1 MTEEW
6 RREKV
11 DYVVYNAISYAF
23 ERALKETLG
32 GGAAIMQTTMVPLVG
47 VDLIKATEKEL
58 GIEFKPGKPMSEF
71 MKDLAKLLVGLE
83 VADGIQCMPDE
94 GDVGGTGSGDGGDTG
109 KVRCHVKNC
118 INTLALKYLREK
130 GIESCVLCPP
140 GFYAASAARKVFGD
154 RFQIRITNTTAELGS
169 CVVTF
174 ELIE

>member
-6 RREKV
+6 RKEKV

-32 GGAAIMQTTMVPLVG
+32 GGASIMQTTMVPLVG

-58 GIEFKPGKPMSEF
+58 GIEFKPGKPMPEF
-71 MKDLAKLLVGLE
+71 IKDLAKLLVGLE
-83 VADGIQCMPDE
+83 VADEMRCTPDE
-94 GDVGGTGSGDGGDTG
+94 GDGGGNGSGGDGGDKG

-130 GIESCVLCPP
+130 GIESCILCPP
-140 GFYAASAARKVFGD
+140 GFYAATAARKVFGD
-154 RFQIRITNTTAELGS
+154 RVSDTNNEHDSGTRGT
-169 CVVTF
+169 VW
-174 ELIE
+174 

>member
-6 RREKV
+6 RKEKV

-32 GGAAIMQTTMVPLVG
+32 AGAAIMQTTMVPLVG
-47 VDLIKATEKEL
+47 VDLITATEKEF
-58 GIEFKPGKPMSEF
+58 GIEFKPGKPMPEF
-71 MKDLAKLLVGLE
+71 MEDLAKLLVGLG
-83 VADGIQCMPDE
+83 VADEIHCITD
-94 GDVGGTGSGDGGDTG
+94 GT
-109 KVRCHVKNC
+109 KVRCSVKNC

-130 GIESCVLCPP
+130 GIESCILCPP

-154 RFQIRITNTTAELGS
+154 KFQIRITNTTAELGD

-174 ELIE
+174 QLIE

>member
-6 RREKV
+6 RKEKV

-47 VDLIKATEKEL
+47 VDLITATEKEF
-58 GIEFKPGKPMSEF
+58 GIEFKPGKPMPEF

-83 VADGIQCMPDE
+83 VADEIHCITD
-94 GDVGGTGSGDGGDTG
+94 GT
-109 KVRCHVKNC
+109 KVRCSVKNC

-154 RFQIRITNTTAELGS
+154 EFQIRITNKTTELGD
-169 CVVTF
+169 CAVTF

>member
-58 GIEFKPGKPMSEF
+58 GIEFKPGKPMPEF

-83 VADGIQCMPDE
+83 VADGIRCTPDDSDGCDN
-94 GDVGGTGSGDGGDTG
+94 GDKG

-154 RFQIRITNTTAELGS
+154 EFQIRITNKTAELGN
-169 CVVTF
+169 CVVSF

>member
-6 RREKV
+6 RKEKV

-32 GGAAIMQTTMVPLVG
+32 DGASIMQTAMIPLVG
-47 VDLIKATEKEL
+47 VDLITATEKDL
-58 GIEFKPGKPMSEF
+58 GIEFKPGKPIEEF
-71 MKDLAKLLVGLE
+71 MRDLAKMLVGLE
-83 VADGIQCMPDE
+83 VADEIRCVSD
-94 GDVGGTGSGDGGDTG
+94 GT
-109 KVRCHVKNC
+109 KVRCSVTNC

-130 GIESCVLCPP
+130 GIDSCVLCPP
-140 GFYAASAARKVFGD
+140 GFYAASAARKVFEEM
-154 RFQIRITNTTAELGS
+154 FQIRVTNTTSELGE

>member
-6 RREKV
+6 RKEKV

-47 VDLIKATEKEL
+47 VDLITATEKEFE
-58 GIEFKPGKPMSEF
+58 IEFKPGKPMPEF
-71 MKDLAKLLVGLE
+71 MEDLAKLLVGLG
-83 VADGIQCMPDE
+83 VADEIHCITD
-94 GDVGGTGSGDGGDTG
+94 GT
-109 KVRCHVKNC
+109 KVRCSVKNC

-130 GIESCVLCPP
+130 GIESCILCPP

-154 RFQIRITNTTAELGS
+154 KFQIRITNTTAELGD

-174 ELIE
+174 QLIE

>member
-6 RREKV
+6 RKEKV

-32 GGAAIMQTTMVPLVG
+32 DGAPIMQTTMIPLVG
-47 VDLIKATEKEL
+47 VDLVTATEKEL
-58 GIEFKPGKPMSEF
+58 GIEFKPGKPIDEF
-71 MKDLAKLLVGLE
+71 MKDLAKMLVGLG
-83 VADGIQCMPDE
+83 VADEIHC
-94 GDVGGTGSGDGGDTG
+94 VSDGK
-109 KVRCHVKNC
+109 KVRCSVKNC

-130 GIESCVLCPP
+130 GIDSCVLCPP
-140 GFYAASAARKVFGD
+140 GFYSASAARKVFGD
-154 RFQIRITNTTAELGS
+154 EFQIRITNNTSELGD

>member
-6 RREKV
+6 RKENV
-11 DYVVYNAISYAF
+11 NYVVYNAISYAF
-23 ERALKETLG
+23 ERAVKETLG
-32 GGAAIMQTTMVPLVG
+32 DGAPILQTTMVPLVG
-47 VDLIKATEKEL
+47 ADLITATEKEL
-58 GIEFKPGKPMSEF
+58 GIKFEPGKPMPEF
-71 MKDLAKLLVGLE
+71 MKDLAKLLVGLG
-83 VADGIQCMPDE
+83 VADEIHCITDE
-94 GDVGGTGSGDGGDTG
+94 T
-109 KVRCHVKNC
+109 KVRCSVKNC

-154 RFQIRITNTTAELGS
+154 EFQIRITNTTAELGD

>member
-6 RREKV
+6 RKDKV

-23 ERALKETLG
+23 ERALNETLG

-58 GIEFKPGKPMSEF
+58 GIEFKPGKPMPEF

-83 VADGIQCMPDE
+83 VADGIRCTPDE
-94 GDVGGTGSGDGGDTG
+94 GDGGGDDNNCDEG

-130 GIESCVLCPP
+130 GIESCILCPP

-154 RFQIRITNTTAELGS
+154 KFQIRITNKTAELGD

>member
-6 RREKV
+6 RKEKV

-32 GGAAIMQTTMVPLVG
+32 SGAAIMQTTMVPLVG
-47 VDLIKATEKEL
+47 VDLITATEKEF
-58 GIEFKPGKPMSEF
+58 GIEFKPGKPMPEF
-71 MKDLAKLLVGLE
+71 MKDLAKLLVGLG
-83 VADGIQCMPDE
+83 VADEIHCITDE
-94 GDVGGTGSGDGGDTG
+94 T
-109 KVRCHVKNC
+109 KVRCSVKNC

-130 GIESCVLCPP
+130 GIESCILCPP

-154 RFQIRITNTTAELGS
+154 EFQIRITNKTAELGD

>member
-6 RREKV
+6 RKEKV

-32 GGAAIMQTTMVPLVG
+32 SGAAIMQTTMVPLVG
-47 VDLIKATEKEL
+47 GDLVAATEKEL
-58 GIEFKPGKPMSEF
+58 GIEFKPGKPMPEF
-71 MKDLAKLLVGLE
+71 MKDLARLLVGLE
-83 VADGIQCMPDE
+83 VADEIHCITD
-94 GDVGGTGSGDGGDTG
+94 GT
-109 KVRCHVKNC
+109 KVRCSVKNC

-140 GFYAASAARKVFGD
+140 GFYAASAAKKVFGD
-154 RFQIRITNTTAELGS
+154 EFQIRITNRTAELGD

>member
-6 RREKV
+6 RKEKV

-32 GGAAIMQTTMVPLVG
+32 GGAAIMQTTMVPLIG

-58 GIEFKPGKPMSEF
+58 GIEFKPGTPIPEF

-83 VADGIQCMPDE
+83 VADGIRCTPDE
-94 GDVGGTGSGDGGDTG
+94 SDGNGGGDDGSNKG
-109 KVRCHVKNC
+109 KVWCHVKNC

-130 GIESCVLCPP
+130 GIESYVLCPP

-154 RFQIRITNTTAELGS
+154 QVPDTNNEHYRGTRGLCNG
-169 CVVTF
+169 
-174 ELIE
+174 I

>member
-6 RREKV
+6 RKETV

-47 VDLIKATEKEL
+47 IDLIKATEKEL
-58 GIEFKPGKPMSEF
+58 GIEFKPGKPMPEF
-71 MKDLAKLLVGLE
+71 IKDLAKLLVGLE
-83 VADGIQCMPDE
+83 VADGIRCTPDE
-94 GDVGGTGSGDGGDTG
+94 CDGGGNGGDTG

-130 GIESCVLCPP
+130 GIESCILCPP

-154 RFQIRITNTTAELGS
+154 KFQIRITNTTAELGD

>member
-6 RREKV
+6 RKEKV

-32 GGAAIMQTTMVPLVG
+32 EGASILQTTMVPLVG
-47 VDLIKATEKEL
+47 VDLITATEKDI
-58 GIEFKPGKPMSEF
+58 GIEFKPGKPIPEF
-71 MKDLAKLLVGLE
+71 MGDLARMLVGLE
-83 VADGIQCMPDE
+83 VADEIHCISD
-94 GDVGGTGSGDGGDTG
+94 TDGK
-109 KVRCHVKNC
+109 KVRCRVKNC

-130 GIESCVLCPP
+130 GITSCVLCPP
-140 GFYAASAARKVFGD
+140 GFYAASAARKVFGEE
-154 RFQIRITNTTAELGS
+154 FQIRITNETAELGD

>member
-6 RREKV
+6 RKEKV

-32 GGAAIMQTTMVPLVG
+32 EGAAIMQTTIVPLVG
-47 VDLIKATEKEL
+47 VDLITATEKEF
-58 GIEFKPGKPMSEF
+58 GIKFKPGKPMPEF
-71 MKDLAKLLVGLE
+71 MKDLAKLLVGLG
-83 VADGIQCMPDE
+83 VADEIHCITD
-94 GDVGGTGSGDGGDTG
+94 GT
-109 KVRCHVKNC
+109 KVRCSVKNC

-130 GIESCVLCPP
+130 GVESCILCPP

-154 RFQIRITNTTAELGS
+154 EFQIRITNTTAELGN

-174 ELIE
+174 QLIE